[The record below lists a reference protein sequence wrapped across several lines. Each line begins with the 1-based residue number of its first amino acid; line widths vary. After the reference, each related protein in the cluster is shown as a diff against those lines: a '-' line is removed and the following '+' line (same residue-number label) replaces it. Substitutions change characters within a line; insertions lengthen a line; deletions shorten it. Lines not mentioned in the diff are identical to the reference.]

1 MKPAVLVPTTVLKSL
16 VNKNEICAGHWRDG
30 SVGLVQR
37 PEVEVVAGAV
47 VVDVAKAVFGA
58 VVVEVVGRAVV
69 D

>member
-1 MKPAVLVPTTVLKSL
+1 MLVPTTVLKSL

-30 SVGLVQR
+30 SVGIVQR

-47 VVDVAKAVFGA
+47 VVEAAKVVLGA
-58 VVVEVVGRAVV
+58 VVEEVVGRAVV

>member
-30 SVGLVQR
+30 SVGMVQR

-47 VVDVAKAVFGA
+47 VVDVAKVVLGA
-58 VVVEVVGRAVV
+58 VVVDVVGRAVV

>member
-30 SVGLVQR
+30 SVGMVQR